1 MNNERTD
8 ATTAAEPDTPSSV
21 EPAERLAVG
30 AKTAAA
36 MFGVGE
42 RTWWRWDDSGKT
54 PRPFALGGRKLWRVS
69 DLRLWATFGF
79 PVRAEFTERC
89 STAVVAVG
97 SGS

>member
-1 MNNERTD
+1 MSERTD
-8 ATTAAEPDTPSSV
+8 ATATEPLTPPAV

-69 DLRLWATFGF
+69 DLRLWATLGF
-79 PVRAEFTERC
+79 PDRAEFTERR
-89 STAVVAVG
+89 STAVVTAG